1 MLVPQRLDKKSTQTL
16 QSTPSDGANA
26 IMRKAQIISRS
37 VKRWA
42 PQVVKRGMG
51 FRQGLQQLLH
61 FGHSSFCKVFF

>member
-1 MLVPQRLDKKSTQTL
+1 MLVSQRLDKKSTQAL
-16 QSTPSDGANA
+16 QSTTSDGANA

-42 PQVVKRGMG
+42 PQVVKHGMG